1 MKVQVTKIAEKYLT
15 NVNGLCI
22 FLHDCFLPSQY
33 KKTQKAFYWLY
44 LSLILLFSSISIKWV
59 EVKKK
64 KCRFCRLACYV
75 RRNRQCF
82 LISYADR
89 SFLKLF
95 RAGSCILVS
104 YSCRDLFKSVDF
116 LTRKWMKYSLD
127 VYLVNSSLIL
137 FLSQYV
143 INTGIVL
150 KGI

>member
-1 MKVQVTKIAEKYLT
+1 MGVFLVFHTALKVTKIAEKYLT
-15 NVNGLCI
+15 NVNRLCI
-22 FLHDCFLPSQY
+22 FYMIASFLASI
-33 KKTQKAFYWLY
+33 KNTE
-44 LSLILLFSSISIKWV
+44 SILLTISFTDSFIFNDFYKV
-59 EVKKK
+59 SRSKKK

-116 LTRKWMKYSLD
+116 LTRK
-127 VYLVNSSLIL
+127 
-137 FLSQYV
+137 
-143 INTGIVL
+143 
-150 KGI
+150 

>member
-1 MKVQVTKIAEKYLT
+1 MKVTKIAEKYLT

-64 KCRFCRLACYV
+64 CRFCRLACYV

-95 RAGSCILVS
+95 SLAGIYLSRSIFLRESEWNIHWMYIWSTHHS
-104 YSCRDLFKSVDF
+104 YFSSV
-116 LTRKWMKYSLD
+116 
-127 VYLVNSSLIL
+127 
-137 FLSQYV
+137 
-143 INTGIVL
+143 NT
-150 KGI
+150 